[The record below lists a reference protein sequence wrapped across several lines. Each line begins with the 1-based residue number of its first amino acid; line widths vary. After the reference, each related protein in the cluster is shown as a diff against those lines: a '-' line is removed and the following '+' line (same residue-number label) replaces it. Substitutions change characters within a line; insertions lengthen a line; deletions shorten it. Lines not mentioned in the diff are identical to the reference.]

1 MQKGHAV
8 NIKESMENHFVYRGR
23 QEVSDVLYTKSL
35 SCYPPENEAAKI
47 FVDFLEKHPEYS
59 AKDINIRIDSEE
71 IEEDHY
77 GNGGGYEHTAVIF
90 KLRNETD
97 KERSDRIH
105 DDEDI
110 LINTYSYDIRNL
122 TYKLLG
128 KLNVDAIPMEERGQL
143 LKRVY
148 KQISVEILK
157 EITDYCPLD
166 E

>member
-1 MQKGHAV
+1 MKKDTV
-8 NIKESMENHFVYRGR
+8 EDIVYVYRGR
-23 QEVSDVLYTKSL
+23 VEVSDVLYTKSL

-77 GNGGGYEHTAVIF
+77 GNGGGYERTAVIF

-105 DDEDI
+105 NAEDV
-110 LINTYSYDIRNL
+110 LIDAYSYDIRNL

-143 LKRVY
+143 VERMY

-157 EITDYCPLD
+157 EISNHYPIDG
-166 E
+166 